1 MALEAHV
8 APAVALRLLVIEA
21 GKRNV
26 PCQSLL
32 FLSAGRPRSDL
43 CSGEM
48 NDEWEKPRLQGQGSE
63 RRLCGEDAAL
73 TRAPVPIR
81 FRGER
86 NCTITFSYSVLLV
99 GGKTV
104 TSFDSQQYV
113 SATSTGTM
121 MIAAGTTTLM
131 AGRVAGTTRL
141 CSRGSSLR
149 V

>member
-73 TRAPVPIR
+73 TRAPVLIR

-86 NCTITFSYSVLLV
+86 NCTITFSYLVLLGCLQRYAV
-99 GGKTV
+99 QNV
-104 TSFDSQQYV
+104 FRRRQESNAQ
-113 SATSTGTM
+113 A
-121 MIAAGTTTLM
+121 
-131 AGRVAGTTRL
+131 
-141 CSRGSSLR
+141 RGSGSRTASTDKSGLTR
-149 V
+149 RLS